1 MTSNGMRIVVATPLY
16 PPEPGGPATYSK
28 LLEEHL
34 PAQGIEVVLVKF
46 GDVRRLPTGFRHFA
60 YFLRVR
66 RAARGADL
74 IYALDPVSVGLPALF
89 AAWMIRKPLIVKV
102 VGDYAWEQGRQ
113 RFGVTET
120 LDQFVRQRRISPFLW
135 GYRFVETLVARA
147 ALGVVVPSHYLEQ
160 IVAEWGV
167 ARTSIHV
174 IWNAIRLEEAG
185 SVPQEVL
192 YIKRP
197 MIVSVGRLVPWKG
210 FFELIQA
217 LQMVREN
224 KLEASLVI
232 VGSGPDEEA
241 LRQEAER
248 RLSGSYEFTGKLS
261 HPDALAVM
269 RQADIFVLDSL
280 YEGLSHTLIE
290 ALTLGKPVVVSNIGG
305 NMEIVTHEKNG
316 LVVPPENPQL
326 LSEALARL
334 ITDADLRARLSAA
347 ALRSS
352 ADFSVEKMIQKTADY
367 LKNQK
372 LHPVRGRGRSIIS
385 YIDV

>member
-1 MTSNGMRIVVATPLY
+1 MKIIIATPLY

-34 PAQGIEVVLVKF
+34 PGRGIEVALVKF
-46 GDVRRLPTGFRHFA
+46 DDVRRLPTGLRHLA

-89 AAWMIRKPLIVKV
+89 AARMSRKPLIVKV

-113 RFGVTET
+113 RFGVTAT
-120 LDQFVRQRRISPFLW
+120 LDEFVRQRRISPFLW
-135 GYRFVETLVARA
+135 GYRFVQTLVARA

-167 ARTSIHV
+167 ARTDIHV
-174 IWNAIRLEEAG
+174 IWNAIRLEERG
-185 SVPQEVL
+185 VVPQEVL

-217 LQMVREN
+217 LQIVREN

-232 VGSGPDEEA
+232 VGEGPDGRV
-241 LRQEAER
+241 LREEAER
-248 RLSGSYEFTGKLS
+248 RLGGSWEFTGKLS
-261 HPDALAVM
+261 HPDTLAVM

-290 ALTLGKPVVVSNIGG
+290 ALTLGKSVVVSNIGG
-305 NMEIVTHEKNG
+305 NIEIVGHEKNG

-326 LSEALARL
+326 LAEALARL
-334 ITDADLRARLSAA
+334 ITDADLRSRLSAA
-347 ALRSS
+347 ALASS
-352 ADFSVEKMIQKTADY
+352 TDFSVEKMVQKTADY
-367 LKNQK
+367 LKAEMLVK
-372 LHPVRGRGRSIIS
+372 
-385 YIDV
+385 